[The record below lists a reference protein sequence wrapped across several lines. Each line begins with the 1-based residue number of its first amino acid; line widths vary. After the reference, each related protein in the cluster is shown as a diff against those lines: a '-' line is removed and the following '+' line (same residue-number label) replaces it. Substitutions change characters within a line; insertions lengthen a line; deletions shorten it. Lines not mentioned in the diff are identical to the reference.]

1 MRTLACRTSVTLAS
15 SAMVHE
21 IDAGVVPK
29 HLAERLAILAKL
41 PIGEPPQ
48 PWRKASATAVGG
60 LEAVGFADGSDL
72 MLVLSSAGRSVIDC
86 VSGDVIARDREP
98 CELDYGTLLC
108 AGIGPLAEDQVRM
121 GGLYGGGLPNSTKD
135 GWGVELRPLS
145 WPLEELILSPPGE
158 TMLWTAP
165 GKKPGLTKL
174 QQAGAELRAFGF
186 SSTGR
191 SLVLACS
198 SDVTVYVR

>member
-1 MRTLACRTSVTLAS
+1 
-15 SAMVHE
+15 MVHE
-21 IDAGVVPK
+21 IHAGVVPK
-29 HLAERLAILAKL
+29 HLAERFATLSKL
-41 PIGEPPQ
+41 PISEPPQ
-48 PWRKASATAVGG
+48 PWRKVCTTAVGG

-86 VSGDVIARDREP
+86 ASGDVIARDREP
-98 CELDYGTLLC
+98 FELDYGTLLC
-108 AGIGPLAEDQVRM
+108 SGIGPLAEAQVRM
-121 GGLYGGGLPNSTKD
+121 GGLYGGGLPNSTTD

-165 GKKPGLTKL
+165 GKKPGLTKFHK
-174 QQAGAELRAFGF
+174 AGTELRAFGF

-191 SLVLACS
+191 ALALAYS
-198 SDVTVYVR
+198 SDVTVYFR